1 MTHQIRI
8 KERCP
13 TCNKDAIVTDAETGE
28 MICGICGF
36 VMYERLIDSGQEW
49 RSFLDDK
56 TNKARTGDGTFLTIH
71 DKGLSTIINPANK
84 DSTGKP
90 LSYSMKSSIKR
101 LRIWDSRTKSHES
114 IDRNFQRA
122 FTELHRM
129 KDKLAVSDAVV
140 EKAAYIYRKAM
151 DKKLV
156 RGRSISAM
164 IAASLYA
171 ACRDSGTPR
180 TLNDLSTVAN
190 IIRRDLTLCYRLL
203 VRELDLKMPVVDSK
217 QCISRIASIAG
228 LSEKTKR
235 YAIKILNKA
244 EESQSL
250 AGKDPMGLA
259 ASSLYLASL
268 KMGEKIS
275 QKQVALASG
284 VTEVTIRTRCKGL
297 KFLEI

>member
-1 MTHQIRI
+1 MTHQIRT

-13 TCNKDAIVTDAETGE
+13 RCGKDAIVTDAETGE
-28 MICGICGF
+28 MICGRCAF
-36 VMYERLIDSGQEW
+36 VMDEKLIDSGPEW
-49 RSFLDDK
+49 RSFLGDK

-71 DKGLSTIINPANK
+71 DMGLATIINPTNK

-101 LRIWDSRTKSHES
+101 LRISDSRTKSHES

-156 RGRSISAM
+156 KGRSISAM

-180 TLNDLSTVAN
+180 TLNDFSTVAN
-190 IIRRDLTLCYRLL
+190 IKRGDLTLCYRLL
-203 VRELDLKMPVVDSK
+203 VIELDLKMPVVDSI
-217 QCISRIASIAG
+217 QCVSRIASIAG

-235 YAIKILNKA
+235 YAMRILKKA
-244 EESQSL
+244 KQIEISS
-250 AGKDPMGLA
+250 GKDPMGMA
-259 ASSLYLASL
+259 ASALYISSFR
-268 KMGEKIS
+268 MGEIHS
-275 QKQVALASG
+275 QREMAQAAG
-284 VTEVTIRTRCKGL
+284 VTEVTLRNRCKDL
-297 KFLEI
+297 KKLA

>member
-259 ASSLYLASL
+259 ASALYLASH
-268 KMGEKIS
+268 KRGEKIS
-275 QKQVALASG
+275 QKQVAIASG
-284 VTEVTIRTRCKGL
+284 VTEVTIRNSCKGL
-297 KFLEI
+297 RLLEI

>member
-1 MTHQIRI
+1 MTHQIRT

-13 TCNKDAIVTDAETGE
+13 RCGKDAIVTDAETAE
-28 MICGICGF
+28 MICGRCAF
-36 VMYERLIDSGQEW
+36 VMDERLIDSGQEW

-71 DKGLSTIINPANK
+71 DMGLATIINPTNK

-101 LRIWDSRTKSHES
+101 LRISDSRTKSHES

-151 DKKLV
+151 DKELV

-171 ACRDSGTPR
+171 ACRDSGIPI
-180 TLNDLSTVAN
+180 LFSYHNG
-190 IIRRDLTLCYRLL
+190 LL
-203 VRELDLKMPVVDSK
+203 E
-217 QCISRIASIAG
+217 
-228 LSEKTKR
+228 
-235 YAIKILNKA
+235 
-244 EESQSL
+244 
-250 AGKDPMGLA
+250 
-259 ASSLYLASL
+259 
-268 KMGEKIS
+268 
-275 QKQVALASG
+275 
-284 VTEVTIRTRCKGL
+284 
-297 KFLEI
+297 

>member
-1 MTHQIRI
+1 MTNQIRT

-13 TCNKDAIVTDAETGE
+13 RCSKDAIVTDAETGE
-28 MICGICGF
+28 MICSRCAF
-36 VMYERLIDSGQEW
+36 VINERLVDSGPEW
-49 RSFLDDK
+49 RSFLGDK

-71 DKGLSTIINPANK
+71 DMGLATIINPTNK

-90 LSYSMKSSIKR
+90 ISHSMKSNIKR
-101 LRIWDSRTKSHES
+101 LRIWDSRTKSQES

-122 FTELHRM
+122 FTELGRM

-164 IAASLYA
+164 IVASLYA

-190 IIRRDLTLCYRLL
+190 IKRGDLTLCYRLL
-203 VRELDLKMPVVDSK
+203 VRELDLKMPVVDSI
-217 QCISRIASIAG
+217 QCVSRIASIAG

-235 YAIKILNKA
+235 YAMKILKKA
-244 EESQSL
+244 KQIEISS
-250 AGKDPMGLA
+250 GKDPMGMA
-259 ASSLYLASL
+259 ASALYISTVR
-268 KMGEKIS
+268 MGEIHS
-275 QKQVALASG
+275 QKEIAQAAG
-284 VTEVTIRTRCKGL
+284 VTEVTLRNRCKDL
-297 KFLEI
+297 KKLA